1 MTATEMRKAV
11 RAKYETILG
20 RNVYSQTKRDYCFK
34 KASDGKYYSD
44 CSSSVSYTYKEAG
57 YSFGIYNT
65 VGLYTNIGKKFT
77 EVPVKISK
85 GQITNPEVLRIGDML
100 LYAGTDKSRAYAG
113 YVGHVEMYWGADS
126 KGVHWVVGHGSGN
139 PKKTKMTSRNS
150 SRYASKTST
159 KVGNKG
165 LIKVIRWINDDG
177 TLGFKKDKPATSTTA
192 SSASSASKPAATTS
206 TATSSAAKSPTG
218 LEGVKLKAGDS
229 WNLRALPDVDSKSV
243 GTVKGGATVYPY
255 DATEWNFVTDGK
267 ISGWIHDD
275 LIGG

>member
-1 MTATEMRKAV
+1 MNATEIRKAV
-11 RAKYETILG
+11 RAKYETIIG
-20 RNVYSQTKRDYCFK
+20 RNVYSQARRDYCFK
-34 KASDGKYYSD
+34 KYSDGKYYSD

-57 YSFGIYNT
+57 YGFGIYNT
-65 VGLYTNIGKKFT
+65 VGLYQQIGKKFT

-100 LYAGTDKSRAYAG
+100 LYAGTDKSRSYAG

-126 KGVHWVVGHGSGN
+126 KGVHWLVGHGSGN
-139 PKKTKMTSRNS
+139 PKKTQMTSKNS

-165 LIKVIRWINDDG
+165 LIKVIRYINDDG
-177 TLGFKKDKPATSTTA
+177 TLGCKKDKPATTTSTST
-192 SSASSASKPAATTS
+192 SATKPAATT
-206 TATSSAAKSPTG
+206 TATSATKSPTG
-218 LEGVKLKAGDS
+218 LDGVKVKSGT
-229 WNLRALPDVDSKSV
+229 WNVRELPDVDSKSV
-243 GTVKGGATVYPY
+243 GTVKGGTTVYPY

-275 LIGG
+275 VIGG